1 MTLPSPSRMDGP
13 DQRDP
18 KPEEDNMAG
27 KKAGSVFDI
36 SALFEQELKARNED
50 LRRQA
55 ALSMLP
61 KLRPSARVT
70 MAEFLDSLQQHR
82 EVWSAVLE
90 MPAVEFGAL
99 IAGGGSRTEAAK
111 APAEPTKRT
120 RISDAQKNSL
130 KGAIV
135 SVLGNHKDGLS
146 RTDIAG
152 QIGDDVL
159 ATIGVKRGELANKLR
174 QPLGELVGDNN
185 IHSVGE
191 KRLMR
196 YHAGAKK

>member
-1 MTLPSPSRMDGP
+1 
-13 DQRDP
+13 
-18 KPEEDNMAG
+18 MAG

-36 SALFEQELKARNED
+36 NALFEQELQARNED

-82 EVWSAVLE
+82 EVWSAVLT
-90 MPAVEFGAL
+90 MSAVEFASL
-99 IAGGGSRTEAAK
+99 IAGSPRTEATK
-111 APAEPTKRT
+111 DAPEQPKRT

-135 SVLGNHKDGLS
+135 GVLGNHKDGLS

-152 QIGDDVL
+152 QMGDDVL
-159 ATIGVKRGELANKLR
+159 ATIGVKRDELLDKLR
-174 QPLGELVGDNN
+174 QPLGELVADKK
-185 IHSVGE
+185 IHTVGE

-196 YHAGAKK
+196 YYEGPKK

>member
-1 MTLPSPSRMDGP
+1 M
-13 DQRDP
+13 
-18 KPEEDNMAG
+18 
-27 KKAGSVFDI
+27 FDI
-36 SALFEQELKARNED
+36 SALFGQELQARNED

-61 KLRPSARVT
+61 KLRPSVRMT

-90 MPAVEFGAL
+90 MSAVEFATL
-99 IAGGGSRTEAAK
+99 IAGAPRAEATK
-111 APAEPTKRT
+111 AAPEQAKRT

-135 SVLGNHKDGLS
+135 SVLGHHKDGLS

-152 QIGDDVL
+152 QTGDDVL
-159 ATIGVKRGELANKLR
+159 ATIGVKRDGLADKLR
-174 QPLGELVGDNN
+174 QPLGELEADNK
-185 IHSVGE
+185 IHTVGE

-196 YHAGAKK
+196 YHAGPKK

>member
-1 MTLPSPSRMDGP
+1 
-13 DQRDP
+13 
-18 KPEEDNMAG
+18 MAG
-27 KKAGSVFDI
+27 KQKEGSVFDI
-36 SALFEQELKARNED
+36 SALFEEELKARNED

-99 IAGGGSRTEAAK
+99 MASGSRTESTNAR
-111 APAEPTKRT
+111 PEPTKRT

-152 QIGDDVL
+152 QMGDDIL
-159 ATIGVKRGELANKLR
+159 ATIGVKRDELADKLR
-174 QPLGELVGDNN
+174 QPLGELLADNK

-196 YHAGAKK
+196 YHAGPTK

>member
-1 MTLPSPSRMDGP
+1 MTQPSPTRLDGP
-13 DQRDP
+13 DRRDQQH
-18 KPEEDNMAG
+18 KDEIMAA

-36 SALFEQELKARNED
+36 SALFEQELQARNED
-50 LRRQA
+50 LRRKA

-90 MPAVEFGAL
+90 MSAVEFASL
-99 IAGGGSRTEAAK
+99 IAGGPRTEATK
-111 APAEPTKRT
+111 AAPEATQRT

-135 SVLGNHKDGLS
+135 SVLGNRKDGLN

-159 ATIGVKRGELANKLR
+159 VTIGVKRDELANKLR
-174 QPLGELVGDNN
+174 QPLGELVADNK
-185 IHSVGE
+185 IHTIGE

-196 YHAGAKK
+196 YHAGPKT

>member
-1 MTLPSPSRMDGP
+1 
-13 DQRDP
+13 
-18 KPEEDNMAG
+18 MAG

-55 ALSMLP
+55 AMAMLQ

-70 MAEFLDSLQQHR
+70 MAEFLDSLQQQR

-90 MPAVEFGAL
+90 MSAVDFAAL
-99 IAGGGSRTEAAK
+99 IVGGPRTEATK
-111 APAEPTKRT
+111 AAPEQTKRT
-120 RISDAQKNSL
+120 RISEAQKNSL

-152 QIGDDVL
+152 QIGEDVL
-159 ATIGVKRGELANKLR
+159 ATIGVKRDELADKLR
-174 QPLGELVGDNN
+174 QPLGELVDDNK
-185 IHSVGE
+185 IHTVGE

>member
-1 MTLPSPSRMDGP
+1 
-13 DQRDP
+13 
-18 KPEEDNMAG
+18 
-27 KKAGSVFDI
+27 
-36 SALFEQELKARNED
+36 LKARNED
-50 LRRQA
+50 LRRKA

-70 MAEFLDSLQQHR
+70 MAKFLDSLQQHR

-90 MPAVEFGAL
+90 MSAVELATL
-99 IAGGGSRTEAAK
+99 IAGGSRADATKTTLEA
-111 APAEPTKRT
+111 TKRT

-135 SVLGNHKDGLS
+135 GVLGNHKDGLS

-152 QIGDDVL
+152 QMGDDVL
-159 ATIGVKRGELANKLR
+159 ATIGVKRDELVDKLR
-174 QPLGELVGDNN
+174 QPLGELVADKK
-185 IHSVGE
+185 IHTVGE

-196 YHAGAKK
+196 YYEGPKK

>member
-1 MTLPSPSRMDGP
+1 
-13 DQRDP
+13 
-18 KPEEDNMAG
+18 MAG
-27 KKAGSVFDI
+27 RKKEGSVFDI
-36 SALFEQELKARNED
+36 SALFEQELQARNED

-61 KLRPSARVT
+61 KLRPAARVT

-90 MPAVEFGAL
+90 MPAVDFGAL
-99 IAGGGSRTEAAK
+99 IAGGSRTESANAA
-111 APAEPTKRT
+111 PEPTKRT
-120 RISDAQKNSL
+120 RISDAQKNSI

-135 SVLGNHKDGLS
+135 SVLGNYKDGLS

-159 ATIGVKRGELANKLR
+159 ATIGVKRDELADKLR
-174 QPLGELVGDNN
+174 QPLGELVGDNK

-191 KRLMR
+191 KRLLR
-196 YHAGAKK
+196 YLAGSKK